1 MDDHDLLIR
10 IDESLNGE
18 AGVHKKLDDIS
29 SKIQNHEKRIRNL
42 EIKQYG
48 VFTSIV
54 SLLTLIIAKIKG
66 LI

>member
-10 IDESLNGE
+10 IDESLN
-18 AGVHKKLDDIS
+18 
-29 SKIQNHEKRIRNL
+29 EKRIRNL

-48 VFTSIV
+48 IFTSIV
-54 SLLTLIIAKIKG
+54 SLLTLIIAKIKN